1 MVKTIPILEPSIEG
15 NVEVAINSGG
25 AMVFLYKFHGALESI
40 KATELN
46 LQSLD

>member
-1 MVKTIPILEPSIEG
+1 VKTIPILEPSIEG
-15 NVEVAINSGG
+15 NVEVAANSGV
-25 AMVFLYKFHGALESI
+25 AVVFLHKFHGTLESI